1 VSFFKN
7 LFSSKKLSSP
17 VDLSV
22 LGADM
27 HSHFI
32 PAIDDG
38 SKSVEN
44 SVEMI
49 RHFHNQGY
57 KKVITTP
64 HIMGDFYRN
73 TPENI
78 LGGLE
83 KVKHQLKAEGIPIQM
98 EAAAEYYIDY
108 DFEQKLDNEK
118 LLTFGDNFVLVEI
131 SYVNEPDNLERI
143 LFKMQT
149 SGYKPILAH
158 PERYPFWFGNMQKFE
173 SLFSKDILLQLNINS
188 LTGYYSPET
197 KKLAEALI
205 DRQLI
210 RFLGSDC
217 HHMGHVDLMKQV
229 VYSPHLK
236 KLIES
241 GNLLNH
247 TL

>member
-1 VSFFKN
+1 MSFFKK
-7 LFSSKKLSSP
+7 LFSSNKLSTP

-22 LGADM
+22 LRCDV

-32 PAIDDG
+32 PAVDDG

-49 RHFHNQGY
+49 RHFYNQGY

-83 KVKHQLKAEGIPIQM
+83 KVKHQLKVEGMQIEM
-98 EAAAEYYIDY
+98 GAAAEYYIDY
-108 DFEQKLDNEK
+108 DFEQMIGRDK
-118 LLTFGDNFVLVEI
+118 LLTFGDNYILVEI
-131 SYVNEPDNLERI
+131 SYVNEPDNLDRI
-143 LFKMQT
+143 LFKLQT
-149 SGYKPILAH
+149 AGYKVVLAH
-158 PERYPFWFGNMQKFE
+158 PERYPFWFNTHQVFQTLSEKGIF
-173 SLFSKDILLQLNINS
+173 LQLNINS
-188 LTGYYSPET
+188 LTGYYGPQT
-197 KKLAEALI
+197 KKIAEMLI
-205 DRQLI
+205 DKQI
-210 RFLGSDC
+210 VRFLGSDC

-241 GNLLNH
+241 GNLLNS

>member
-1 VSFFKN
+1 MSFFKK
-7 LFSSKKLSSP
+7 LFSSNKLSTP

-22 LGADM
+22 LRCDV

-44 SVEMI
+44 SIEMI
-49 RHFHNQGY
+49 RHFYNQGY
-57 KKVITTP
+57 KKIITTP

-83 KVKHQLKAEGIPIQM
+83 KVKHQLKVEGMPIEM

-108 DFEQKLDNEK
+108 DFEQKIGNEK
-118 LLTFGDNFVLVEI
+118 LLTFGNNYVLVEI
-131 SYVNEPDNLERI
+131 SYVNEPDNLDRI
-143 LFKMQT
+143 LFKLQT
-149 SGYKPILAH
+149 SGYKVVLAH
-158 PERYPFWFGNMQKFE
+158 PERYPFWFNNKVVFQTLSDKGIF
-173 SLFSKDILLQLNINS
+173 LQLNINS
-188 LTGYYSPET
+188 LTGYYGPQT
-197 KKLAEALI
+197 KKIAEMLI
-205 DRQLI
+205 DKQLI

-217 HHMGHVDLMKQV
+217 HHVGHVELLKQV
-229 VYSPHLK
+229 VYVPHLQ

-241 GNLLNH
+241 GNLLNV